1 MTGRKYSLPALVSN
15 ILIFL
20 VVIGTLIS
28 INMEISDL
36 QNAPPPAD
44 GVDMSGLSI
53 GILTV
58 LVVLILIYG
67 GVVLVN
73 LILKIAHVAS
83 DAWGFAIPC
92 LIIDLVVLVA
102 NGALAVNS
110 VNESGVTGIA
120 IGGGLVILSLVS
132 IGSNVLSIAKR
143 DE

>member
-20 VVIGTLIS
+20 VVLGTLVS

-53 GILTV
+53 GILTI
-58 LVVLILIYG
+58 LVVLMLIYG
-67 GVVLVN
+67 GVVMFNLV
-73 LILKIAHVAS
+73 LKIAHVAS
-83 DAWGFAIPC
+83 DAWGFVIPC

-102 NGALAVNS
+102 NGALAVNA

-120 IGGGLVILSLVS
+120 LGGGLVILSLVS
-132 IGSNVLSIAKR
+132 ICSNILSVAKR
-143 DE
+143 NE

>member
-20 VVIGTLIS
+20 VVLGTLVS

-102 NGALAVNS
+102 NGALAVNA

-132 IGSNVLSIAKR
+132 ICSNVLSIAKR

>member
-20 VVIGTLIS
+20 VVLGTLVS

-53 GILTV
+53 GILTI

-67 GVVLVN
+67 GVVMVN

-102 NGALAVNS
+102 NGALAVNA
-110 VNESGVTGIA
+110 VNESGVAGIA
-120 IGGGLVILSLVS
+120 VGGGLVILSLVS
-132 IGSNVLSIAKR
+132 ICSNILSIAKR

>member
-28 INMEISDL
+28 MNMEISDL
-36 QNAPPPAD
+36 QNAPPPTD

-53 GILTV
+53 GILTI
-58 LVVLILIYG
+58 LVVLVLIYG
-67 GVVLVN
+67 GVILVN

-92 LIIDLVVLVA
+92 LIIDLAALVV
-102 NGALAVNS
+102 NGALAVNA

-120 IGGGLVILSLVS
+120 LGGGLVILSLIS
-132 IGSNVLSIAKR
+132 ICSNILSIAKR
-143 DE
+143 NE

>member
-20 VVIGTLIS
+20 VVLGTLVS

-44 GVDMSGLSI
+44 GVDMSGLSV
-53 GILTV
+53 GILTI

-92 LIIDLVVLVA
+92 LIIDIVVLFA
-102 NGALAVNS
+102 NGALAVNA

-120 IGGGLVILSLVS
+120 LGGGLVILSLVS
-132 IGSNVLSIAKR
+132 ICSNVLSIAKR

>member
-20 VVIGTLIS
+20 VVLGTLVS

-44 GVDMSGLSI
+44 GVDMSGLSV
-53 GILTV
+53 GILTI

-102 NGALAVNS
+102 NGALAVNA

-120 IGGGLVILSLVS
+120 LGGGLVILSLVS
-132 IGSNVLSIAKR
+132 ICSNVLSIAKR
-143 DE
+143 GE

>member
-20 VVIGTLIS
+20 MVLGTLVS

-53 GILTV
+53 GILTI
-58 LVVLILIYG
+58 LVILILIYG

-92 LIIDLVVLVA
+92 LIIDLVVLVV
-102 NGALAVNS
+102 NGALAVNA
-110 VNESGVTGIA
+110 VNESGVTGVA
-120 IGGGLVILSLVS
+120 LGGGLVILSLVS
-132 IGSNVLSIAKR
+132 ICSNVLSIAKR

>member
-20 VVIGTLIS
+20 VVLGTLVS

-53 GILTV
+53 GILTI
-58 LVVLILIYG
+58 LVILILIYG

-73 LILKIAHVAS
+73 LILKITHVAS

-102 NGALAVNS
+102 NGALAVNA

-120 IGGGLVILSLVS
+120 LGGGLVILSLVS
-132 IGSNVLSIAKR
+132 ICSNVLSIAKR

>member
-20 VVIGTLIS
+20 VVLGTLVS

-44 GVDMSGLSI
+44 GVDMSGLSV
-53 GILTV
+53 GILTI
-58 LVVLILIYG
+58 LVVLMLIYG
-67 GVVLVN
+67 GVVMVN

-102 NGALAVNS
+102 NGAFAVNA
-110 VNESGVTGIA
+110 VNESGVTGITL
-120 IGGGLVILSLVS
+120 GGGLVILSLVS
-132 IGSNVLSIAKR
+132 ICSNILSVAKR
-143 DE
+143 NE

>member
-20 VVIGTLIS
+20 VVLGTLVS

-36 QNAPPPAD
+36 QNAAPPAD

-53 GILTV
+53 GILTI

-102 NGALAVNS
+102 NGALAVNA

-120 IGGGLVILSLVS
+120 LGGGLVILSLVS
-132 IGSNVLSIAKR
+132 ICSNVLSIAKR

>member
-20 VVIGTLIS
+20 VVLGTLVS

-53 GILTV
+53 GILTI
-58 LVVLILIYG
+58 LVILILIYG

-102 NGALAVNS
+102 NGALAVNA

-120 IGGGLVILSLVS
+120 LGGGLVILSLVS
-132 IGSNVLSIAKR
+132 ICSNVLSIAKR

>member
-20 VVIGTLIS
+20 VVLGTLVS

-53 GILTV
+53 GILTI

-67 GVVLVN
+67 GVVMVN

-92 LIIDLVVLVA
+92 LIIDLAVLVA
-102 NGALAVNS
+102 NGALAVNA

-120 IGGGLVILSLVS
+120 LGGGLVMLSLVS
-132 IGSNVLSIAKR
+132 ICSNILSIAKR

>member
-1 MTGRKYSLPALVSN
+1 MTGRKCSLPALVSN

-20 VVIGTLIS
+20 VVLGTLIS

-44 GVDMSGLSI
+44 GVDMSGLSV
-53 GILTV
+53 GILTI
-58 LVVLILIYG
+58 LVVLMLIYG
-67 GVVLVN
+67 GVVMVN

-102 NGALAVNS
+102 NGALAVNA
-110 VNESGVTGIA
+110 VNESGVAGIA
-120 IGGGLVILSLVS
+120 LGGGLVILSLVS
-132 IGSNVLSIAKR
+132 ICSNVLSIAKR

>member
-20 VVIGTLIS
+20 VVLGTLVS

-53 GILTV
+53 GILTI
-58 LVVLILIYG
+58 LVVLMLIYG

-73 LILKIAHVAS
+73 LILKIAHVAL

-92 LIIDLVVLVA
+92 LIIDLAVLVA
-102 NGALAVNS
+102 NGALAVS
-110 VNESGVTGIA
+110 AVNESGVTGIA
-120 IGGGLVILSLVS
+120 LGGGLVILSLVS
-132 IGSNVLSIAKR
+132 ICSNVLSIAKR

>member
-20 VVIGTLIS
+20 VVLGTLVS

-53 GILTV
+53 GILTI
-58 LVVLILIYG
+58 LVILILIYG

-92 LIIDLVVLVA
+92 LIIDLVVLVV
-102 NGALAVNS
+102 NGALAVNA
-110 VNESGVTGIA
+110 VNESGVTGVA
-120 IGGGLVILSLVS
+120 LGGGLVILSLVS
-132 IGSNVLSIAKR
+132 ICSNVLSIAKR

>member
-20 VVIGTLIS
+20 VVLGTLVS

-92 LIIDLVVLVA
+92 LIIDLAVLVA
-102 NGALAVNS
+102 NGALAVNA
-110 VNESGVTGIA
+110 VNESGVAGIA
-120 IGGGLVILSLVS
+120 LGGGLVILSLVS
-132 IGSNVLSIAKR
+132 ICSNVLSIAKR

>member
-20 VVIGTLIS
+20 VVLGTLVS

-44 GVDMSGLSI
+44 GVDMSGLSV
-53 GILTV
+53 GILTI

-102 NGALAVNS
+102 NGALAVNA

-120 IGGGLVILSLVS
+120 LGGGLVILSLVS
-132 IGSNVLSIAKR
+132 ICSNVLSIAKR

>member
-20 VVIGTLIS
+20 VVLGTLVS

-53 GILTV
+53 GILTI

-102 NGALAVNS
+102 NGALAVNA

-120 IGGGLVILSLVS
+120 LGGGLVILSLVS
-132 IGSNVLSIAKR
+132 ICSNVLSIAKR

>member
-15 ILIFL
+15 VLIFL
-20 VVIGTLIS
+20 VVLGTIVS
-28 INMEISDL
+28 INMEISNL
-36 QNAPPPAD
+36 QNAPPLAD

-53 GILTV
+53 GILTI

-67 GVVLVN
+67 GVVMVN

-102 NGALAVNS
+102 NGALAVNA
-110 VNESGVTGIA
+110 VNESGVAGIA
-120 IGGGLVILSLVS
+120 VGGGLVILSLVS
-132 IGSNVLSIAKR
+132 ICSNILSIAKR